1 MAKLDH
7 MRGQRHQEGQRPADA
22 RRISRLPG
30 VHLVSAVS
38 DRRRPRGAMLVLPR
52 REVSES
58 ARPHALI
65 ESARSHALTSMPH
78 ALTDISSR
86 RANTSGALALLE
98 APAAV
103 PEIRPIPA
111 RRHILI
117 VEDDPRTA
125 GFLRS
130 AMELEGE
137 PDWGIEVAGEGLHAL
152 ELAARTPPDVVL
164 LDVRLPGLDGGEV
177 YRRLRAGCH
186 SGHCRVLFMTAG
198 TSLDLYQL
206 GIEDGV
212 LLRKPFDVGEM
223 VGLVRAL
230 LPAD

>member
-1 MAKLDH
+1 MGKLE
-7 MRGQRHQEGQRPADA
+7 RARGRQRQAGQRLADV
-22 RRISRLPG
+22 REITRMPG
-30 VHLVSAVS
+30 SHPGSHASGAVTG
-38 DRRRPRGAMLVLPR
+38 RRRPRGAMLVLPL
-52 REVSES
+52 REASGG
-58 ARPHALI
+58 ARPHALTDVA
-65 ESARSHALTSMPH
+65 SRHAPT
-78 ALTDISSR
+78 A
-86 RANTSGALALLE
+86 GALALLE
-98 APAAV
+98 EPEVLPAP
-103 PEIRPIPA
+103 RPMPA

-137 PDWGIEVAGEGLHAL
+137 PDWGVEVAGEGPHAL

-177 YRRLRAGCH
+177 YRRLRAGRH
-186 SGHCRVLFMTAG
+186 PGRCRVLFMSAG
-198 TSLDLYQL
+198 TSLDLYQM

-230 LPAD
+230 LPAE